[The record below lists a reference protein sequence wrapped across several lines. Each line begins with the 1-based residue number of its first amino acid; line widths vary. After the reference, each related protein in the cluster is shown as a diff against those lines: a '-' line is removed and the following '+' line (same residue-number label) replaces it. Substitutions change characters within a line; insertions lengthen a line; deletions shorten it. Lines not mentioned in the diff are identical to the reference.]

1 MKHHV
6 QCKVIGTILMGEEFC
21 MLLGATRFEEIEVQ
35 MKSGMGDSLMARFAF
50 IVDSVGHQK
59 EVVFAVSYQVL
70 LSPT

>member
-1 MKHHV
+1 
-6 QCKVIGTILMGEEFC
+6 

-35 MKSGMGDSLMARFAF
+35 MKSGMGDSLVAQFAF

>member
-21 MLLGATRFEEIEVQ
+21 TLLGATRFEEIEVQ
-35 MKSGMGDSLMARFAF
+35 MKSGVDDSLVAQFAF

-59 EVVFAVSYQVL
+59 EAVFAASYQVL
-70 LSPT
+70 LTPM